1 MARPKSKWTPYFL
14 QIDPMTDKKGNLRY
28 DEGQIRQVRR
38 YLKKGYSV
46 CQAVSIGHFPGH
58 ENL

>member
-38 YLKKGYSV
+38 YSKKANDV
-46 CQAVSIGHFPGH
+46 CEAVSKGEFPGIVR
-58 ENL
+58 L